1 MIESI
6 EKDVKSYEA
15 KAGAMLGAINTS
27 IFFIVLFSIYVLMP
41 DFFQSI
47 CEILSRTMLS
57 LIDESSPDPNS
68 GNGLRGTSEVFL
80 SLSKSRDTVGDLKGV
95 LTTIPVLFAAIFAGS
110 YVNYRF
116 IFNKLHELN
125 MLKHK
130 ENIKKSEMENT
141 NKQINKDT

>member
-15 KAGAMLGAINTS
+15 KAGAMLGTINTS

-47 CEILSRTMLS
+47 CELLSRTMLL
-57 LIDESSPDPNS
+57 LIDDATKEPNS
-68 GNGLRGTSEVFL
+68 GNGLRGASEIFL

-110 YVNYRF
+110 YVNYRL

-125 MLKHK
+125 MLKYK
-130 ENIKKSEMENT
+130 EINKKNEQEQT
-141 NKQINKDT
+141 NKSFQQDK